1 MYKCLPDTVDP
12 RGPKGGGAM
21 SPQEVRTLIE
31 GVVDARL
38 LPQWYVISVIAAAI
52 LGGAIAWGGSYLQ
65 VKAHNFA
72 KKEDFNELK
81 RQLQE
86 TTQVAE
92 SIKLELSG
100 SLWERQGRLTLKYHL
115 YEQLLIA
122 LADTG
127 FIFRQLAFLHDKLRD
142 PAFADRRP
150 QTDAFIDQYLGRLNE
165 QMTKLR
171 AAQAL
176 APLVLHGDTLEAL
189 EALVEK
195 WREREGGPGTE
206 FYESTRQAVAA
217 TMAKV
222 TLAARGD
229 LRLESGGHI

>member
-1 MYKCLPDTVDP
+1 
-12 RGPKGGGAM
+12 M
-21 SPQEVRTLIE
+21 SPQEVRALIE
-31 GVVDARL
+31 GVLDARL
-38 LPQWYVISVIAAAI
+38 LPQWYVIGLSLLGAAI
-52 LGGAIAWGGSYLQ
+52 LGGLLACGSSYLQ
-65 VKAHNFA
+65 VKAQNFA
-72 KKEDFNELK
+72 KKEDFDELK

-86 TTQVAE
+86 TTRVAE

-100 SLWERQGRLTLKYHL
+100 SFWERQGRLNLKYHL

-127 FIFRQLAFLHDKLRD
+127 FIFRQLAFLDDKLRD

-165 QMTKLR
+165 QMTELR
-171 AAQAL
+171 GAQAL

-195 WREREGGPGTE
+195 WREREGRPGTE

-229 LRLESGGHI
+229 LRLESGGRI